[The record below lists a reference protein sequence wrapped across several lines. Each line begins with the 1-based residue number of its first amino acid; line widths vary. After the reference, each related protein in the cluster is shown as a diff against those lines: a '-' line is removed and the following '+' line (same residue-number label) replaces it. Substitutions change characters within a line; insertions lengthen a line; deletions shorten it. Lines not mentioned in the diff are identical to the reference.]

1 MEKPEVNLIQ
11 KQQLPAGAIRF
22 LRTVRKQAFHVLEP
36 LDYLARVI
44 NDKKDFPSLYLR
56 RYVGPLR
63 SFEMSGAEFFVYLK
77 MICGLQPDER
87 VLDIGC
93 GCGMM
98 AMYLKDHLDEKGS
111 YVGVDIHAPSIQW
124 SRKNISR
131 RYRNFTFQ
139 HIDVRNEAFNP
150 MGVYPAD
157 HFHFPFDDRTFD
169 LIILK
174 SVFTHMRPK
183 EVDHYL
189 SEIARLLSDRGRC
202 LATFFLLNRQ
212 QETLQREGRNK
223 LHFVFGDENWR
234 YVYQNSPESAVAF
247 QESYVL
253 DLMDRHN
260 LKLKHPIIFG
270 VWSGRK
276 DGIAYQD
283 MVLIQRKE
291 PA

>member
-1 MEKPEVNLIQ
+1 MERPEVNLIQ
-11 KQQLPAGAIRF
+11 KQQLPAGAIRL
-22 LRTVRKQAFHVLEP
+22 LRSIRKQTFHVLEP

-77 MICGLQPDER
+77 MICALQPHER

-98 AMYLKDHLDEKGS
+98 AMFLKDHLDEQGV
-111 YVGVDIHAPSIQW
+111 YVGVDIHEPSIQW

-131 RYRNFTFQ
+131 RHRNFIFR

-150 MGVYPAD
+150 SGKHPAD
-157 HFHFPFDDRTFD
+157 RFRFPFDDRSFD

-174 SVFTHMRPK
+174 SVFTHMRPQ

-189 SEIARLLSDRGRC
+189 SEIARLLSERGRC

-212 QETLQREGRNK
+212 QETLEREGRNK
-223 LHFVFGDENWR
+223 LHFAFGDEDWR

-247 QESYVL
+247 KESYVL
-253 DLMDRHN
+253 DLMDHHN
-260 LKLKHPIIFG
+260 LKL
-270 VWSGRK
+270 RLL
-276 DGIAYQD
+276 QN
-283 MVLIQRKE
+283 
-291 PA
+291 

>member
-1 MEKPEVNLIQ
+1 MERFKLNLIQ
-11 KQQLPAGAIRF
+11 KQQLPAGTIRI
-22 LRTVRKQAFHVLEP
+22 LRTIRKQTFRVLEP
-36 LDYLARVI
+36 LDYLSRVI

-98 AMYLKDHLDEKGS
+98 AMFLKDHLDDQGF
-111 YVGVDIHAPSIQW
+111 YVGVDIHEPSIQW
-124 SRKNISR
+124 SRKNISK
-131 RYRNFTFQ
+131 RYRNFIFQ

-150 MGVYPAD
+150 SGEYPAD
-157 HFHFPFDDRTFD
+157 RFRFPFDDRSFD

-183 EVDHYL
+183 EVDRYL

-212 QETLQREGRNK
+212 QEALAIEGRNK
-223 LHFVFGDENWR
+223 LHFAFGDENWR
-234 YVYQNSPESAVAF
+234 YVYQNSPESAVAYR
-247 QESYVL
+247 ESYVL
-253 DLMDRHN
+253 DLMERRN
-260 LKLKHPIIFG
+260 LILKKPIIYG
-270 VWSGRK
+270 NWSGRK

-283 MVLIQRKE
+283 MILMQRKE
-291 PA
+291 GS